1 VRAEAAEPPEPR
13 KVGGRRRDH
22 RRGRASSR
30 REIFLEKVKKTHLLI
45 SKNGKIPLHSN
56 TRSRTPRSRTTSQK
70 PRQSSRSP
78 ETPAKKRER
87 KKEANPQ
94 NTEQNKNFSRIIK
107 REKLETLSYTTP
119 NAYELKRHDYCFQK
133 KGQPAK
139 ATCEGAPKELK
150 STKQQQNIGEKR
162 ERKFERDFLREF
174 KKEREGYRVLST
186 NILFPTSSCTLIKK
200 WLFVLARLS
209 LEERERT
216 GGGRERKKNTAEG
229 RKKSSG
235 SLFR

>member
-1 VRAEAAEPPEPR
+1 
-13 KVGGRRRDH
+13 
-22 RRGRASSR
+22 
-30 REIFLEKVKKTHLLI
+30 LI

-94 NTEQNKNFSRIIK
+94 NTKQNKNFSRIIK

-186 NILFPTSSCTLIKK
+186 NILFPTSSCTSIKK
-200 WLFVLARLS
+200 MVICSGASLS
-209 LEERERT
+209 RRKRMNE
-216 GGGRERKKNTAEG
+216 GRSRKK
-229 RKKSSG
+229 KKTRRRAGKNRG
-235 SLFR
+235 SLCR